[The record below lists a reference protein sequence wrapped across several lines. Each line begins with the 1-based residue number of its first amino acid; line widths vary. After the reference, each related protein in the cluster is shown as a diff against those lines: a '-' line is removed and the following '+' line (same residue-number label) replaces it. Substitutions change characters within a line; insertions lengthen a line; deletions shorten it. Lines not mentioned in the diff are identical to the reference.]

1 MTKLTMPAL
10 PRPAVRRP
18 RLHQLLDA
26 GAGGKLTLVVAPAGY
41 GKTVLVTDWLS
52 SALRQGVGWVSLDK
66 TDNEPATFWAYVLAA
81 LSCAG
86 VGLPPAGCA
95 PAELTRM
102 GPPEQS
108 LAPLV
113 NVLIGLTAD
122 VTLVLDAYHLIAD
135 PRIHSGLAFLID
147 HQPPRLHLVI
157 LSRSDPPF
165 PLARWTASGEVVQ
178 ARTRD
183 LAFTAGEMTVF
194 LRDHGVTL
202 PPDLAEPLFAR
213 LEGWPAAL
221 RLATLWVSGR
231 DDADTAIAEFA
242 ASDATISDYLMT
254 EVLNELPAG
263 LRRFLLQTSIL
274 SQLAGPLCDAVTAQ
288 GGGAQALA
296 ELDRRG
302 LFVEPLA
309 PGRDWLRYHHLF
321 AELLHLELE
330 RAYPVMI
337 AELHRRASRWFAA
350 NGFAADAIEHGIIG
364 GDWVGVRA
372 LMLSET
378 LAIGS
383 RYAPSVVEGWLSS
396 LPRRVLDTSPFFLV
410 LDAFVLAHTGRP
422 GQARHALRR
431 SANLARLATTEPELS
446 ELGAL
451 RHAIAAGIARLDCD
465 LAAVRRSALAL
476 RQHEERVGDGQ
487 TELARMARAAVANA
501 LAATTFWHGDTDS
514 AEQLLRETERE
525 TAAHQLMRMRV
536 NCMSVTALLLASTGR
551 LRQAEALAAEAL
563 RMALSVGVVE
573 LFQASPALLAKALLS
588 VQRAEHSVAREQL
601 AVICERARG
610 HKDRAPLLAAGILL
624 ARLAALR
631 GDVGGAFAILD
642 EAKAASPG
650 WHPPPALQAMIA
662 EDEARIC
669 LLGGDIAAARAVH
682 GQLATLPG
690 QVPAVTLATQLTW
703 ARILRAEG
711 HGVAASALFGMAADA
726 AIGHGQLTRAVEAHV
741 GAAVASRLA
750 GQDAAALTCLTQALA
765 LAQDETIAAPFIWE
779 AVSVR
784 QLLLHMEQRPYP
796 ALGFRQ
802 RLLEV
807 MGIPAGSARQEH
819 LSRTSVAQT
828 LSDRELTVL
837 RLLGGKLTN
846 LEIASALTISPNTLK
861 THVKHI
867 YRKLG
872 VNSRQQALIRSRS
885 STFSNVPLNSPTAGE
900 T

>member
-18 RLHQLLDA
+18 RLHKLLDA

-41 GKTVLVTDWLS
+41 GKTVLVADWLS
-52 SALRQGVGWVSLDK
+52 SATRPDAGWVSLDK
-66 TDNEPATFWAYVLAA
+66 SDNDPARFWAYVLGA
-81 LSCAG
+81 LSGAG
-86 VGLPPAGCA
+86 AGPPPAGWD
-95 PAELTRM
+95 PAELTRP
-102 GPPEQS
+102 GPPGPS

-113 NVLIGLTAD
+113 NVLADLTAG
-122 VTLVLDAYHLIAD
+122 VTLVLDDYHLIAD
-135 PRIHSGLAFLID
+135 SRIHSGLAFLID

-157 LSRSDPPF
+157 ISRADPPF
-165 PLARWTASGEVVQ
+165 LLARWTASGEVARV
-178 ARTRD
+178 RTRE
-183 LAFTAGEMTVF
+183 LAFTAREAAAF
-194 LRDHGVTL
+194 LRDQGVPL
-202 PPDLAEPLFAR
+202 PSELAEPLLAR

-221 RLATLWVSGR
+221 RLAARWVSGR
-231 DDADTAIAEFA
+231 DDVGTAIAKFA
-242 ASDATISDYLMT
+242 ASDATISDYLTT
-254 EVLNELPAG
+254 EVLSELPAG

-274 SQLAGPLCDAVTAQ
+274 SRLAGSLCDAVTGQ
-288 GGGAQALA
+288 GRGTETLA

-302 LFVEPLA
+302 LFVEPLT

-321 AELLHLELE
+321 AELLRLELE

-350 NGFAADAIEHGIIG
+350 NGFVADAIEHGITG

-410 LDAFVLAHTGRP
+410 LDAFVLAHTGRT

-431 SANLARLATTEPELS
+431 SAQLARLAATDPELP

-465 LAAVRRSALAL
+465 LAAARRSARAL
-476 RQHEERVGDGQ
+476 RRHVERAGDGQ

-501 LAATTFWHGDTDS
+501 LAATTFWHGDLRG
-514 AEQLLRETERE
+514 AEQILRETERE

-563 RMALSVGVVE
+563 RMALPVGVAE
-573 LFQASPALLAKALLS
+573 LFQASPALLATALLS
-588 VQRAEHSVAREQL
+588 VQRAEHAAAREQL
-601 AVICERARG
+601 AVICERARA
-610 HKDRAPLLAAGILL
+610 HQDRAPLLAAGILL
-624 ARLAALR
+624 ARLAALG

-642 EAKAASPG
+642 EAKAAWPG
-650 WHPPPALQAMIA
+650 WHPPLALQAIIA

-690 QVPAVTLATQLTW
+690 RIPVVTLATQLTR

-711 HGVAASALFGMAADA
+711 DGVAASALFRLAADA

-741 GAAVASRLA
+741 GAAAAARLG

-765 LAQDETIAAPFIWE
+765 LAQDETIAAPFVWE

-784 QLLLHMEQRPYP
+784 QLLLHMEHGPYP

-802 RLLEV
+802 RLLGV
-807 MGIPAGSARQEH
+807 VGIPAGSARRDN
-819 LSRTSVAQT
+819 LGRTSVAQL

-837 RLLGGKLTN
+837 RLLKGRLTN
-846 LEIASALTISPNTLK
+846 PEIASALTISPNTLK

-872 VNSRQQALIRSRS
+872 VSSRQQALIRSEE
-885 STFSNVPLNSPTAGE
+885 LGLQ
-900 T
+900 